1 MMVTSPIYCPIVDC
15 DDDGDVVMMLMII
28 MPEPFPSVIPSL
40 SRNLPPA
47 LADCGAGR
55 KLPENNYHENHDDDA
70 DDNGDGGDDAI
81 DQDAAVDHSEYN
93 MVKAIDYI

>member
-1 MMVTSPIYCPIVDC
+1 M
-15 DDDGDVVMMLMII
+15 MMLMII

-47 LADCGAGR
+47 LADCGAGG
-55 KLPENNYHENHDDDA
+55 KLPENNYHDNHDDDA
-70 DDNGDGGDDAI
+70 DDNGDNGDAI

>member
-1 MMVTSPIYCPIVDC
+1 MVTSPIYCPIVDY

-40 SRNLPPA
+40 SWNLPPA
-47 LADCGAGR
+47 LADCGAGG

-70 DDNGDGGDDAI
+70 DDNGDNGDAI